1 MIKLLLYADDL
12 VLVAKS
18 THGLQMHLYVLENF
32 CKVVGMQVNIS
43 KTKIMIFS
51 NKRKRSQHTF
61 FEGNILEEL
70 NEYKYLGIN
79 FKNKLN

>member
-18 THGLQMHLYVLENF
+18 AHGLQMHLYAVEHF
-32 CKVVGMQVNIS
+32 CKLVGMQVNTS

-51 NKRKRSQHTF
+51 NKRKQS
-61 FEGNILEEL
+61 
-70 NEYKYLGIN
+70 
-79 FKNKLN
+79 